1 MKLNPK
7 LMSLNVEPVLFEQQ
21 LKTAFYRKEYNQFVV
36 ISLFSLLS
44 IVIALLGVFGLVFF
58 ETEYRRSEIAIRRV
72 NGALV
77 SDILMLFSG
86 RFVKVLLV
94 CFAIAV
100 PIATCFMTTWLQ
112 EFAYKTELHL
122 WVYAVAF
129 CVVALLVVAV
139 VVTSSWRVVTQNPV
153 EVINRVQ

>member
-1 MKLNPK
+1 
-7 LMSLNVEPVLFEQQ
+7 
-21 LKTAFYRKEYNQFVV
+21 
-36 ISLFSLLS
+36 
-44 IVIALLGVFGLVFF
+44 
-58 ETEYRRSEIAIRRV
+58 
-72 NGALV
+72 
-77 SDILMLFSG
+77 MLFCG

-122 WVYAVAF
+122 WVYVVAF
-129 CVVALLVVAV
+129 LVVALLVVAV